1 MGLPRGQAAAQL
13 ASYLPQDQPAMDSGS
28 HWAPSNAYGMR
39 GDTVTPTPGVQ
50 DIASFSAPDS
60 FAAYA

>member
-1 MGLPRGQAAAQL
+1 MSLGRGQGAAQV
-13 ASYLPQDQPAMDSGS
+13 ASYLPQDSASMDPAA
-28 HWAPSNAYGMR
+28 HWVPPPAYSMR

-50 DIASFSAPDS
+50 DISSFSAPDS